1 MSQSDKTGDKTGA
14 SRRDFLK
21 LASASAP
28 AAVAAAVAGSGEQAE
43 AATPATAETR
53 LQDTAHTRAYLASAR
68 F

>member
-1 MSQSDKTGDKTGA
+1 MAEKETA

-28 AAVAAAVAGSGEQAE
+28 AAAAVAVAGAPAE
-43 AATPATAETR
+43 AAASDMSHDGMK
-53 LQDTAHTRAYLASAR
+53 DTAHTRAYYESAR